1 MLWQRISQHASRP
14 RHDSASGRITGA
26 PVGRPLH
33 SLAMADFIFML
44 TRSDQT
50 VSDCLETIDA
60 IGNVGVAHI
69 GFKDVGVDMDTLY
82 ELNTRIKQAGATSY
96 MEVVSTD
103 SSSALRSAR
112 AATEIGVDR
121 LLGGVDVAETLEIIG
136 DSPIEYLPF
145 AGIPRGH
152 PTVLGGSPDRIASDC
167 RKFTELGC
175 AGVDL
180 LAWRATEADPEDLIR
195 AARSATDGKLV
206 IAGSIDSPKR
216 IRALIAAGADA
227 FTIGT
232 AVFDGSFSPDKGS
245 INARLRDVLAACEA
259 A

>member
-1 MLWQRISQHASRP
+1 M
-14 RHDSASGRITGA
+14 
-26 PVGRPLH
+26 H
-33 SLAMADFIFML
+33 SIAMTDFIFML

-60 IGNVGVAHI
+60 IGNLGVTHI

-82 ELNTRIKQAGATSY
+82 ELNARIKQAGATSY

-103 SSSALRSAR
+103 KSSALRSAR
-112 AATEIGVDR
+112 AATEIGVDQ
-121 LLGGVDVAETLEIIG
+121 LLGGVDVADILEIIG
-136 DSPIEYLPF
+136 DSPIDYLPF
-145 AGIPRGH
+145 AGDPRGH
-152 PTVLGGSPDRIASDC
+152 PTVLGGSPDRIAADC
-167 RKFTELGC
+167 KRFSEMGC

-180 LAWRATEADPEDLIR
+180 LAWRTTQADPLALIR
-195 AARSATDGKLV
+195 AARKGTTGRLV

-216 IRALIAAGADA
+216 IRALIEAGADA

-245 INARLRDVLAACEA
+245 ITARLRDVLAACA
-259 A
+259 